1 MLFSQY
7 GDSREFLWRLARA
20 YTDMYRS
27 TEDKRDKRAYAH
39 QGEKKTPQTDTS
51 LAKSTADRVFNGYCF
66 FFFCAAGR
74 EEAESALRKNGLN
87 AECHKW

>member
-20 YTDMYRS
+20 YTDMYKS
-27 TEDKRDKRAYAH
+27 TEDKREKRTYAH

-51 LAKSTADRVFNGYCF
+51 PAESTADHVFNC
-66 FFFCAAGR
+66 
-74 EEAESALRKNGLN
+74 
-87 AECHKW
+87 

>member
-20 YTDMYRS
+20 YTDMYKF

-39 QGEKKTPQTDTS
+39 QGEEKTPQTDTR
-51 LAKSTADRVFNGYCF
+51 LAKPTADPVFKLLTVLQV
-66 FFFCAAGR
+66 GR
-74 EEAESALRKNGLN
+74 RRSRP
-87 AECHKW
+87 

>member
-20 YTDMYRS
+20 YSDMYKS

-39 QGEKKTPQTDTS
+39 QGEKKTPQTDAG
-51 LAKSTADRVFNGYCF
+51 LVKSTADRLFNC
-66 FFFCAAGR
+66 
-74 EEAESALRKNGLN
+74 
-87 AECHKW
+87 

>member
-20 YTDMYRS
+20 YTDMYKS
-27 TEDKRDKRAYAH
+27 TKDKRDKRAYAH
-39 QGEKKTPQTDTS
+39 QGERKTPRTDSS
-51 LAKSTADRVFNGYCF
+51 LAKSTADRVLNRF
-66 FFFCAAGR
+66 FFLGTAGQ
-74 EEAESALRKNGLN
+74 EEAELVLRKNGLN